1 MPTKTYY
8 ITTPI
13 YYPSAKPHM
22 GHAYSSIIADFF
34 ARFKRIDG
42 FDVNFLTGTD
52 EHGLK
57 IQRAAEKKGLD
68 TLKFCDEISKTFRD
82 LSQTLN
88 LTNTDFIRTTE
99 DRHKKSVQ
107 NLWKELE
114 KNDDIYLSKYSG
126 WYSVSDEAFYTEDE
140 IEEIDGKKIAKSSG
154 SSVEWMD
161 EESYFFRLSKWEKP
175 LLDYYENNPEFISP
189 KARKN
194 EVISFVKSGLKDLSV
209 SRKSFSWGIPVP
221 GNNDHVIYVWLDAL
235 TNYISALNYPDI
247 NNDLLKKYWPAN
259 VHLIGKD
266 ILRFHAV
273 YWPAFLLAANVPLPK
288 KVYGHG
294 WILSGEEKM
303 SKSKGNILDPIEII
317 DQYGLDPL
325 RYYLIKEV
333 SFGNDGN
340 ISQDRLEDCI
350 NSDLANNYGNL
361 CQRVTAFAIK
371 NCEGKIPKDIEF
383 NKDDLIILDKFKDNI
398 DLIRKK
404 IDELDLNFYIEFIVN
419 SLFEANK
426 YFNDQEP
433 WKKKDDIKRLNTI
446 VYTTLEIVRKISFM
460 LYPIIPQSS
469 LNALNIFS
477 INENQ
482 IDFSTIENHNYLSNL
497 DTINKIEILFKKI
510 EKSFKKTFFSLSF
523 IKPKNLILIFSS
535 KKFIC

>member
-1 MPTKTYY
+1 MDKNFY

-34 ARFKRIDG
+34 ARFKRMDG
-42 FDVNFLTGTD
+42 FDVFFLTGTD

-57 IQRAAEKKGLD
+57 IERAAQKEGVE
-68 TLKFCDEISKTFRD
+68 TLKFCDEISQTFRN
-82 LSQTLN
+82 LSKTLN

-99 DRHKKSVQ
+99 KRHKLSVQ
-107 NLWKELE
+107 NLWSELK

-126 WYSVSDEAFYTEDE
+126 WYSVSDEAFYNEDE
-140 IEEIDGKKIAKSSG
+140 IEEIDGKKISISSKSP
-154 SSVEWMD
+154 VEWMD

-175 LLDYYENNPEFISP
+175 LLEYYDKNPDFISP
-189 KARKN
+189 PSRRN

-209 SRKSFSWGIPVP
+209 SRKSFKWGISVP
-221 GNNDHVIYVWLDAL
+221 DDKNHVIYVWLDAL
-235 TNYISALNYPDI
+235 TNYISALNFPDT
-247 NNDLLKKYWPAN
+247 NDPLFKKFWPASI
-259 VHLIGKD
+259 HLIGKD

-273 YWPAFLLAANVPLPK
+273 YWPAFLLASKIPLPK

-317 DQYGLDPL
+317 NNYGLDPL

-340 ISQDRLEDCI
+340 ISQERLEDCI

-361 CQRVTAFAIK
+361 CQRVTTFAIK
-371 NCEGKIPKDIEF
+371 NCDGKIP
-383 NKDDLIILDKFKDNI
+383 NKIKFENEDLKILDKFKLNL
-398 DLIRKK
+398 DLIRKN
-404 IDELDLNFYIEFIVN
+404 IDNQDVNFYINFIIN
-419 SLFEANK
+419 ILFETNK

-433 WKKKDDIKRLNTI
+433 WKKKDNLIRLNTI

-469 LNALNIFS
+469 LKALKIFN

-482 IDFSTIENHNYLSNL
+482 IVFSTLENHNYLKENTNIEKIDIL
-497 DTINKIEILFKKI
+497 FNKIEKK
-510 EKSFKKTFFSLSF
+510 K
-523 IKPKNLILIFSS
+523 
-535 KKFIC
+535 